1 MDNTLVVKEVALC
14 TRTRCP
20 LLIFQIPGRGLVT
33 VVALLMLAGV
43 AFAHEIEIG
52 KAVVLNGMEIEA
64 VYEQPVALEPR
75 RGMGPPRDKAEIHL
89 EAEIKAVRGNRW
101 GFEAGSWVPYL
112 TILYRWTK
120 VGSGET
126 GWGTFKPMV
135 GPEGPHYGANAKL
148 AGPGQY
154 RLTYRVEPP
163 GLARHTEEEEG
174 MPAWFEP
181 FEASWEFTFKGFGK
195 K

>member
-1 MDNTLVVKEVALC
+1 MRKRLCHWFVVAVSLLVVV
-14 TRTRCP
+14 
-20 LLIFQIPGRGLVT
+20 
-33 VVALLMLAGV
+33 GV
-43 AFAHEIEIG
+43 AFPHEIEIG

-64 VYEQPVALEPR
+64 VYEQPVTLEPM

-135 GPEGPHYGANAKL
+135 GPEGPHYGANARL
-148 AGPGQY
+148 EGAGKY

-163 GLARHTEEEEG
+163 SLARHAGDEEG